1 METLTYTI
9 YTLVAMEVFFSRIYE
24 ELNYFNGFRERERE
38 RERCCSTIRK
48 CRKRIYRDV
57 EDDLCSLSFFHYFFF
72 LLLSINSCL
81 NPLNI

>member
-38 RERCCSTIRK
+38 REMLFNDPK
-48 CRKRIYRDV
+48 M
-57 EDDLCSLSFFHYFFF
+57 
-72 LLLSINSCL
+72 
-81 NPLNI
+81 